1 VSDAL
6 SGIGVRSEA
15 IRKAGYELEK
25 IGCRPE
31 DIISRTA
38 QLIKAAEKDLETNDG
53 KLLSGFFS
61 APEAPEYGESK
72 TRQTSSG

>member
-15 IRKAGYELEK
+15 IRKAGYELER

-31 DIISRTA
+31 DVISRTA
-38 QLIKAAEKDLETNDG
+38 QLIKATEKDLETNDG

-61 APEAPEYGESK
+61 APEAPEYGEFK
-72 TRQTSSG
+72 TEQASSG